1 MPGKK
6 EMEIPVYVF
15 MGFLESGKTS
25 FIQDTLEEDYFNNG
39 ERTLLFACE
48 EGMEEY
54 DEELLK
60 KTNTT
65 LVYVEEEEDFNKDFL
80 ISKVLQYYP
89 DRVIIE
95 YNGMWSVERMMTEM
109 DDTPLLVFQTIVTVN
124 GETFDL
130 YMNNMRSLVVEMY
143 KIAEMVI
150 INRCTA
156 EMPRATWRRS
166 IKAVNRRA
174 QVLFESVDD
183 DDMGEEDDT
192 LPFDIEGDEIH
203 LEDEDYG
210 IWFVDAMERPEVY
223 DGKTMVMKTRV
234 FKSIRLPKGCFVPGR
249 HAMTCC
255 ADDIQ
260 FIGYLCHTNHAKSS
274 TIKSLKNKMWV
285 NLTAEVRIEYNKEYG
300 EEGPVLYAKRVEA
313 AEPPVALTSA
323 TITPRITRKRKMPA
337 LSAMAAVR
345 PSLMMVSSAPMGLKS
360 VASRAPTTMPMKREE

>member
-1 MPGKK
+1 
-6 EMEIPVYVF
+6 MEIPVYVF
-15 MGFLESGKTS
+15 MGFLESGKTT
-25 FIQDTLEEDYFNNG
+25 FIQETLEEDYFNNG

-54 DEELLK
+54 DEDLLK

-65 LVYVEEEEDFNKDFL
+65 IVYVEEEEDFNKDFL

-95 YNGMWSVERMMTEM
+95 YNGMWSVERMLTEM
-109 DDTPLLVFQTIVTVN
+109 DNTPLLVFQTIVTVN

-130 YMNNMRSLVVEMY
+130 YMNNMRSLAVEMY

-150 INRCTA
+150 INRCTP

-166 IKAVNRRA
+166 IKAVNRRV
-174 QVLFESVDD
+174 QVLFESADD

-192 LPFDIEGDEIH
+192 LPFDTEGDEIH

-223 DGKTMVMKTRV
+223 NGKTMVMKTRV

-313 AEPPVALTSA
+313 AEPP
-323 TITPRITRKRKMPA
+323 
-337 LSAMAAVR
+337 
-345 PSLMMVSSAPMGLKS
+345 
-360 VASRAPTTMPMKREE
+360 EEELVYF

>member
-6 EMEIPVYVF
+6 EMEIPVYLF

-25 FIQDTLEEDYFNNG
+25 FIQDTLEEDYFNDG
-39 ERTLLFACE
+39 QRTLLFACE

-60 KTNTT
+60 RTNTT
-65 LVYVEEEEDFNKDFL
+65 IVYVEEEEDFNRDFL

-89 DRVIIE
+89 DRVIVE
-95 YNGMWSVERMMTEM
+95 YNGMWSVERMLTQM
-109 DDTPLLVFQTIVTVN
+109 DNTPLLVFQTIVLVN

-130 YMNNMRSLVVEMY
+130 YMNNMRSLAVEMY

-150 INRCTA
+150 INRCTP

-166 IKAVNRRA
+166 IKAVNRRV
-174 QVLFESVDD
+174 QVLFESADD

-192 LPFDIEGDEIH
+192 LPYDVEGDEIH

-210 IWFVDAMERPEVY
+210 IWFVDIMERPEIY

-249 HAMTCC
+249 HAMICC

-300 EEGPVLYAKRVEA
+300 DKGPVLYAKRVEA
-313 AEPPVALTSA
+313 AEPP
-323 TITPRITRKRKMPA
+323 
-337 LSAMAAVR
+337 
-345 PSLMMVSSAPMGLKS
+345 
-360 VASRAPTTMPMKREE
+360 EEELVYF

>member
-15 MGFLESGKTS
+15 MGFLESGKTT
-25 FIQDTLEEDYFNNG
+25 FIQETLEEDYFNNG

-65 LVYVEEEEDFNKDFL
+65 IVYVEEEEDFNRDFL

-130 YMNNMRSLVVEMY
+130 YMNNMRSLAVEMY

-313 AEPPVALTSA
+313 AEPPVDEL
-323 TITPRITRKRKMPA
+323 
-337 LSAMAAVR
+337 VYF
-345 PSLMMVSSAPMGLKS
+345 
-360 VASRAPTTMPMKREE
+360 

>member
-6 EMEIPVYVF
+6 EMEIPVYLF

-25 FIQDTLEEDYFNNG
+25 FIQDTLEEDYFNDG
-39 ERTLLFACE
+39 QRTLLFACE

-60 KTNTT
+60 RTNTT
-65 LVYVEEEEDFNKDFL
+65 IVYVEKEEDFNRDFL

-89 DRVIIE
+89 DRVIVE
-95 YNGMWSVERMMTEM
+95 YNGMWSVERMLTQM
-109 DDTPLLVFQTIVTVN
+109 DNTPLLVFQTIVLVN

-130 YMNNMRSLVVEMY
+130 YMNNMRSLAVEMY

-150 INRCTA
+150 INRCTP

-166 IKAVNRRA
+166 IKAVNRRV
-174 QVLFESVDD
+174 QVLFESADD

-192 LPFDIEGDEIH
+192 LPYDVEGDEIH

-210 IWFVDAMERPEVY
+210 IWFVDIMERPEIY

-285 NLTAEVRIEYNKEYG
+285 NLTAEVRIEYNKEY
-300 EEGPVLYAKRVEA
+300 EDKGPVLYAKRVEA
-313 AEPPVALTSA
+313 AEPP
-323 TITPRITRKRKMPA
+323 
-337 LSAMAAVR
+337 
-345 PSLMMVSSAPMGLKS
+345 
-360 VASRAPTTMPMKREE
+360 EEELVYF

>member
-15 MGFLESGKTS
+15 MGFLESGKTA
-25 FIQDTLEEDYFNNG
+25 FIQETLEEDYFNNG

-65 LVYVEEEEDFNKDFL
+65 IVYVEEEEDFNRDFL

-130 YMNNMRSLVVEMY
+130 YMNNMRSLAVEMY

-313 AEPPVALTSA
+313 AEPPVDEL
-323 TITPRITRKRKMPA
+323 
-337 LSAMAAVR
+337 VYF
-345 PSLMMVSSAPMGLKS
+345 
-360 VASRAPTTMPMKREE
+360 

>member
-6 EMEIPVYVF
+6 EMEIPVYLF

-25 FIQDTLEEDYFNNG
+25 FIQDTLEEDYFNDG
-39 ERTLLFACE
+39 QRTLLFACE

-60 KTNTT
+60 RTNTT
-65 LVYVEEEEDFNKDFL
+65 IVYVEEEEDFNRDFL

-89 DRVIIE
+89 DRVIVE
-95 YNGMWSVERMMTEM
+95 YNGMWSVERMLTQM
-109 DDTPLLVFQTIVTVN
+109 DNTPLLVFQTIVLVN

-130 YMNNMRSLVVEMY
+130 YMNNMRSLAVEMY

-150 INRCTA
+150 INRCTP

-166 IKAVNRRA
+166 IKAVNRRV
-174 QVLFESVDD
+174 QVLFESADD

-192 LPFDIEGDEIH
+192 LPYDVEGDEIH

-210 IWFVDAMERPEVY
+210 IWFVDIMERPEIY

-285 NLTAEVRIEYNKEYG
+285 NLTAEVRIEYNKEY
-300 EEGPVLYAKRVEA
+300 EDKGPVLYAKRVEA
-313 AEPPVALTSA
+313 AEPP
-323 TITPRITRKRKMPA
+323 
-337 LSAMAAVR
+337 
-345 PSLMMVSSAPMGLKS
+345 
-360 VASRAPTTMPMKREE
+360 EEELVYF

>member
-15 MGFLESGKTS
+15 MGFLESGKTT
-25 FIQDTLEEDYFNNG
+25 FIQETLEEDYFNNG

-54 DEELLK
+54 DEDLLK

-65 LVYVEEEEDFNKDFL
+65 IVYVEEEEDFNKDFL

-95 YNGMWSVERMMTEM
+95 YNGMWSVERMLTEM
-109 DDTPLLVFQTIVTVN
+109 DNTPLLVFQTIVTVN

-130 YMNNMRSLVVEMY
+130 YMNNMRSLAVEMY

-150 INRCTA
+150 INRCTP

-166 IKAVNRRA
+166 IKAVNRRV
-174 QVLFESVDD
+174 QVLFESADD

-192 LPFDIEGDEIH
+192 LPFDTESDEIH

-223 DGKTMVMKTRV
+223 NGKTMVMKTRV

-313 AEPPVALTSA
+313 AEPP
-323 TITPRITRKRKMPA
+323 
-337 LSAMAAVR
+337 
-345 PSLMMVSSAPMGLKS
+345 
-360 VASRAPTTMPMKREE
+360 EEELVYF

>member
-6 EMEIPVYVF
+6 EMEIPVYLF
-15 MGFLESGKTS
+15 IGFLESGKTS
-25 FIQDTLEEDYFNNG
+25 FIQDTLEEDYFNDG
-39 ERTLLFACE
+39 QRTLLFACE

-60 KTNTT
+60 RTNTT
-65 LVYVEEEEDFNKDFL
+65 IVYVEEEEDFNRDFL

-89 DRVIIE
+89 DRVIVE
-95 YNGMWSVERMMTEM
+95 YNGMWSVERMLTQM
-109 DDTPLLVFQTIVTVN
+109 DNTPLLVFQTIVLVN

-130 YMNNMRSLVVEMY
+130 YMNNMRSLAVEMY

-150 INRCTA
+150 INRCTP

-166 IKAVNRRA
+166 IKAVNRRV
-174 QVLFESVDD
+174 QVLFESADD

-192 LPFDIEGDEIH
+192 LPYDVEGDEIH

-210 IWFVDAMERPEVY
+210 IWFVDIMERPEIY

-300 EEGPVLYAKRVEA
+300 DKGPVLYAKRVEA
-313 AEPPVALTSA
+313 AEPP
-323 TITPRITRKRKMPA
+323 
-337 LSAMAAVR
+337 
-345 PSLMMVSSAPMGLKS
+345 
-360 VASRAPTTMPMKREE
+360 EEELVYF

>member
-15 MGFLESGKTS
+15 MGFLESGKTT
-25 FIQDTLEEDYFNNG
+25 FIQETLEEDYFNNG

-65 LVYVEEEEDFNKDFL
+65 IVYVEEEEDFNRDFL

-130 YMNNMRSLVVEMY
+130 YMNNMRSLAVEMY

-285 NLTAEVRIEYNKEYG
+285 NLTAEVRVEYNKEYG

-313 AEPPVALTSA
+313 AEPPVDEL
-323 TITPRITRKRKMPA
+323 
-337 LSAMAAVR
+337 VYF
-345 PSLMMVSSAPMGLKS
+345 
-360 VASRAPTTMPMKREE
+360 

>member
-1 MPGKK
+1 MMPGKK
-6 EMEIPVYVF
+6 EMEIPVYLF

-25 FIQDTLEEDYFNNG
+25 FIQDTLEEDYFNDG
-39 ERTLLFACE
+39 QRTLLFACE

-60 KTNTT
+60 RTNTT
-65 LVYVEEEEDFNKDFL
+65 IVYVEEEEDFNRDFL

-89 DRVIIE
+89 DRVIVE
-95 YNGMWSVERMMTEM
+95 YNGMWSVERMLTQM
-109 DDTPLLVFQTIVTVN
+109 DNTPLLVFQTIVLVN

-130 YMNNMRSLVVEMY
+130 YMNNMRSLAVEMY

-150 INRCTA
+150 INRCTP

-166 IKAVNRRA
+166 IKAVNRRV
-174 QVLFESVDD
+174 QVLFESADD

-192 LPFDIEGDEIH
+192 LPYDVEGDEIH

-210 IWFVDAMERPEVY
+210 IWFVDIMERPEIY

-300 EEGPVLYAKRVEA
+300 DKGPVLYAKRVEA
-313 AEPPVALTSA
+313 AEPP
-323 TITPRITRKRKMPA
+323 
-337 LSAMAAVR
+337 
-345 PSLMMVSSAPMGLKS
+345 
-360 VASRAPTTMPMKREE
+360 EEELVYF

>member
-109 DDTPLLVFQTIVTVN
+109 DDTPLLVLQTIVTVN

-130 YMNNMRSLVVEMY
+130 YMNNMRSLAVEMY

-313 AEPPVALTSA
+313 AEPPVDEL
-323 TITPRITRKRKMPA
+323 
-337 LSAMAAVR
+337 VYF
-345 PSLMMVSSAPMGLKS
+345 
-360 VASRAPTTMPMKREE
+360 

>member
-15 MGFLESGKTS
+15 MGFLESGKTT
-25 FIQDTLEEDYFNNG
+25 FIQETLEEDYFNNG

-54 DEELLK
+54 DEDLLK

-65 LVYVEEEEDFNKDFL
+65 IVYVEEEEDFNKDFL

-95 YNGMWSVERMMTEM
+95 YNGMWSVERMLTEM

-130 YMNNMRSLVVEMY
+130 YMNNMRSLAVEMY

-166 IKAVNRRA
+166 IKAVNRRV
-174 QVLFESVDD
+174 QVLFESADD
-183 DDMGEEDDT
+183 EDMDEEDDT
-192 LPFDIEGDEIH
+192 LPFDTEGDEIH

-300 EEGPVLYAKRVEA
+300 EKGPVLYAKRVEA
-313 AEPPVALTSA
+313 AEPP
-323 TITPRITRKRKMPA
+323 
-337 LSAMAAVR
+337 
-345 PSLMMVSSAPMGLKS
+345 
-360 VASRAPTTMPMKREE
+360 EEELVYF

>member
-6 EMEIPVYVF
+6 EMEIPVYLF

-130 YMNNMRSLVVEMY
+130 YMNNMRSLAVEMY

-313 AEPPVALTSA
+313 AEPPVDEL
-323 TITPRITRKRKMPA
+323 
-337 LSAMAAVR
+337 VYF
-345 PSLMMVSSAPMGLKS
+345 
-360 VASRAPTTMPMKREE
+360 

>member
-60 KTNTT
+60 KNNTT

-130 YMNNMRSLVVEMY
+130 YMNNMRSLAVEMY

-313 AEPPVALTSA
+313 AEPPVDEL
-323 TITPRITRKRKMPA
+323 
-337 LSAMAAVR
+337 VYF
-345 PSLMMVSSAPMGLKS
+345 
-360 VASRAPTTMPMKREE
+360 

>member
-15 MGFLESGKTS
+15 MGFLESGKTT
-25 FIQDTLEEDYFNNG
+25 FIQETLEEDYFNNG

-54 DEELLK
+54 DEDLLK

-65 LVYVEEEEDFNKDFL
+65 IVYVEEEEDFNKDFL

-95 YNGMWSVERMMTEM
+95 YNGMWSVERMLTEM
-109 DDTPLLVFQTIVTVN
+109 DNTPLLVFQTIVTVN

-130 YMNNMRSLVVEMY
+130 YMNNMRSLAVEMY

-150 INRCTA
+150 INRCTP

-166 IKAVNRRA
+166 IKAVNRRV
-174 QVLFESVDD
+174 QVLFESADD

-192 LPFDIEGDEIH
+192 LPFDTEGDEIH

-223 DGKTMVMKTRV
+223 NGKTMVMKTRV

-313 AEPPVALTSA
+313 AEPPVDEL
-323 TITPRITRKRKMPA
+323 
-337 LSAMAAVR
+337 VYF
-345 PSLMMVSSAPMGLKS
+345 
-360 VASRAPTTMPMKREE
+360 

>member
-6 EMEIPVYVF
+6 EMEIPVYLF

-25 FIQDTLEEDYFNNG
+25 FIQDTLEEDYFNDG
-39 ERTLLFACE
+39 QRTLLFACE

-60 KTNTT
+60 RTNTT
-65 LVYVEEEEDFNKDFL
+65 IVYVEEEEDFNRDFL

-89 DRVIIE
+89 DRVIVE
-95 YNGMWSVERMMTEM
+95 YNGMWSVERMLTQM
-109 DDTPLLVFQTIVTVN
+109 DNTPLLVFQTIVLVN

-130 YMNNMRSLVVEMY
+130 YMNNMRSLAVEMY

-150 INRCTA
+150 INRCTP

-166 IKAVNRRA
+166 IKAVNRRV
-174 QVLFESVDD
+174 QVLFESADD

-192 LPFDIEGDEIH
+192 LPYDVEGDEIH

-210 IWFVDAMERPEVY
+210 IWYVDIMERPEIY

-285 NLTAEVRIEYNKEYG
+285 NLTAEVRIEYNKEY
-300 EEGPVLYAKRVEA
+300 EDKGPVLYAKRVEA
-313 AEPPVALTSA
+313 AEPP
-323 TITPRITRKRKMPA
+323 
-337 LSAMAAVR
+337 
-345 PSLMMVSSAPMGLKS
+345 
-360 VASRAPTTMPMKREE
+360 EEELVYF

>member
-6 EMEIPVYVF
+6 EMEIPVLNVF

-130 YMNNMRSLVVEMY
+130 YMNNMRSLAVEMY

-313 AEPPVALTSA
+313 AEPPVDEL
-323 TITPRITRKRKMPA
+323 
-337 LSAMAAVR
+337 VYF
-345 PSLMMVSSAPMGLKS
+345 
-360 VASRAPTTMPMKREE
+360 

>member
-6 EMEIPVYVF
+6 EMEIPVYLF

-25 FIQDTLEEDYFNNG
+25 FIQDTLEEDYFNDG
-39 ERTLLFACE
+39 QRTLLFACE

-60 KTNTT
+60 RTNTT
-65 LVYVEEEEDFNKDFL
+65 IVYVEEEEDFNRDFL

-89 DRVIIE
+89 DRVIVE
-95 YNGMWSVERMMTEM
+95 YNGMWSVERMLTQM
-109 DDTPLLVFQTIVTVN
+109 DNTPLLVFQTIVLVN

-130 YMNNMRSLVVEMY
+130 YMNNMRSLEVEMY

-150 INRCTA
+150 INRCTP

-166 IKAVNRRA
+166 IKAVNRRV
-174 QVLFESVDD
+174 QVLFESADD

-192 LPFDIEGDEIH
+192 LPYDVEGDEIH

-210 IWFVDAMERPEVY
+210 IWFVDIMERPEIY

-300 EEGPVLYAKRVEA
+300 DKGPVLYAKRVEA
-313 AEPPVALTSA
+313 AEPP
-323 TITPRITRKRKMPA
+323 
-337 LSAMAAVR
+337 
-345 PSLMMVSSAPMGLKS
+345 
-360 VASRAPTTMPMKREE
+360 EEELVYF

>member
-130 YMNNMRSLVVEMY
+130 YMNNMRSLAVEMY

-285 NLTAEVRIEYNKEYG
+285 NLTAEVRVEYNKEYG

-313 AEPPVALTSA
+313 AEPPVDEL
-323 TITPRITRKRKMPA
+323 
-337 LSAMAAVR
+337 VYF
-345 PSLMMVSSAPMGLKS
+345 
-360 VASRAPTTMPMKREE
+360 